1 MADEK
6 KPAEGA
12 DEAKEEE
19 KPAEGKKK
27 SPIII
32 IAVLVVVGLV
42 LAAGISYFVATKI
55 LSNSVAEEGAP
66 RYHDPGVFIKLGD
79 AKEGLLVNVGGIKGG
94 RFLKVGIVLE
104 MNPGK
109 QDNIK
114 EGKLN
119 PVAETKML
127 DTVLQILRSEPLDG
141 FDAQKQEALK
151 DKIKV
156 EVNHT
161 LGEGSVYNVY
171 ITSFVL
177 Q

>member
-6 KPAEGA
+6 KEA
-12 DEAKEEE
+12 DAAEEE
-19 KPAEGKKK
+19 KDEEQPAEKKK

-32 IAVLVVVGLV
+32 IVVLVLVGLI
-42 LAAGISYFVATKI
+42 LAGGISYFVATKI
-55 LSNSVAEEGAP
+55 LSNSISDDGAA

-79 AKEGLLVNVGGIKGG
+79 AKEGLLVNVGGVKGSH
-94 RFLKVGIVLE
+94 FLKVGIVLE

-114 EGKLN
+114 EGKIN

>member
-6 KPAEGA
+6 KEA
-12 DEAKEEE
+12 DAAEEE
-19 KPAEGKKK
+19 KDEEQPAEKKK

-32 IAVLVVVGLV
+32 IVVLVLVGLI
-42 LAAGISYFVATKI
+42 LAGGISYFVATKI
-55 LSNSVAEEGAP
+55 LSNSISDDGAA

-79 AKEGLLVNVGGIKGG
+79 AKEGLLVNVGGVKGG
-94 RFLKVGIVLE
+94 HFLKVGIVLE

-114 EGKLN
+114 EGKIN

-141 FDAQKQEALK
+141 FDEQKQEALK

>member
-6 KPAEGA
+6 KEA
-12 DEAKEEE
+12 DAAEEE
-19 KPAEGKKK
+19 KDEEQPAEKKK

-32 IAVLVVVGLV
+32 IVVLVLVGLI
-42 LAAGISYFVATKI
+42 LAGGISYFVATKI
-55 LSNSVAEEGAP
+55 LSNSISDDGAA

-79 AKEGLLVNVGGIKGG
+79 AKEGLLVNVGGVKGG
-94 RFLKVGIVLE
+94 HFLKVGIVLE
-104 MNPGK
+104 MNPDK

-114 EGKLN
+114 EGKIN

>member
-1 MADEK
+1 MF
-6 KPAEGA
+6 
-12 DEAKEEE
+12 
-19 KPAEGKKK
+19 
-27 SPIII
+27 IRFF
-32 IAVLVVVGLV
+32 
-42 LAAGISYFVATKI
+42 IS
-55 LSNSVAEEGAP
+55 
-66 RYHDPGVFIKLGD
+66 
-79 AKEGLLVNVGGIKGG
+79 
-94 RFLKVGIVLE
+94 
-104 MNPGK
+104 
-109 QDNIK
+109 NIK

-161 LGEGSVYNVY
+161 LGEGSIYNVY

>member
-6 KPAEGA
+6 KEA
-12 DEAKEEE
+12 DAAEEE
-19 KPAEGKKK
+19 KDEEQPAEKKK

-32 IAVLVVVGLV
+32 IVVLVLVGLI
-42 LAAGISYFVATKI
+42 LAGGISYFVATKI
-55 LSNSVAEEGAP
+55 LSNSISDDGAA

-79 AKEGLLVNVGGIKGG
+79 AKEGLLVNVGGVKGG
-94 RFLKVGIVLE
+94 HFLKVGIVLE

-114 EGKLN
+114 EGKIN

-127 DTVLQILRSEPLDG
+127 DTVIQILRSEPLDG

>member
-6 KPAEGA
+6 KEA
-12 DEAKEEE
+12 DAAEEE
-19 KPAEGKKK
+19 KDEEQPAEKKK

-32 IAVLVVVGLV
+32 IVVLVLVGLI
-42 LAAGISYFVATKI
+42 LAGGISYFVATKI
-55 LSNSVAEEGAP
+55 LSNSISDDGAA

-79 AKEGLLVNVGGIKGG
+79 AKEGLLVNVGGVKGG
-94 RFLKVGIVLE
+94 HFLKVGIVLE

-114 EGKLN
+114 EGKIN